1 MLTVLGPAKACA
13 PLWHEALAS
22 IPAAEQVFAACLPA
36 HRAFVDASIEFEQ
49 ADAMFRMRLEGD
61 PAPLGATDTL
71 GLTDLKALRAL
82 YEDGI
87 ASGEAPNFFDPSMLA
102 SGFYRGLRDQAGAL
116 ASVAGTHV
124 VAGDVAAIGGVYT
137 RRDARGQG
145 LGRRVTAAVAHDLR
159 ARGKSTI
166 VLNVRQ
172 GNLPAIRIYEQL
184 GFVVHGAFDEGFAR
198 RRGPVAPSA
207 RA

>member
-1 MLTVLGPAKACA
+1 VLTVLGPAEACA
-13 PLWHEALAS
+13 SLWHEALAA
-22 IPAAEQVFAACLPA
+22 IPDAEHVFAACLPV
-36 HRAFVDASIEFEQ
+36 HRPFVDAAIEFEQ
-49 ADAMFRMRLEGD
+49 VDAMFRMRLEGD
-61 PAPLGATDTL
+61 PAPEGPTETL
-71 GLTDLKALRAL
+71 GLTDLRALRAL

-87 ASGEAPNFFDPSMLA
+87 ATGEAPNFFDPSMLA
-102 SGFYRGLRDQAGAL
+102 NGCYRGLRDQAGAL

-137 RRDARGQG
+137 RRDVRGQG
-145 LGRRVTAAVAHDLR
+145 LGRRVTAAVAHELR

-172 GNLPAIRIYEQL
+172 GNVPAIRIYERL

-198 RRGPVAPSA
+198 RRGPVAPTA